1 MTDQPAPTAPPS
13 RTAWILFGLILLY
26 FLLSGLMNVNRQTN
40 IDKLDTG
47 RYLNAALAINDSGGV
62 LTFPMQCIRFEYR
75 EDVQQPLY
83 HLLLAPFAGRD
94 LGFFVR
100 AKLLT
105 LLTGIAALVVLFM
118 LARQT
123 ADRGPLVRDGAPS
136 ETGDRGNPSPWGI
149 QPADATALLA
159 CLFLALSCDFLDH
172 STFPACEPLFMVW
185 LVLAW
190 GFGLR
195 WLKGEGGGW
204 AAGAFAGLA
213 YLTKGS
219 GLFLLPIFIAGAL
232 WKRYRLKTPARLW
245 GVLIAFLLVASPLI
259 LRNTLGYGSPLHDP
273 YSACLWLDRWED
285 WDAVTSGIMPRPG
298 LWSYLHT
305 HSAGDIAGRIFA
317 GCLGVFATLAGKTL
331 ALGTVSV
338 AGVVFGGLLL
348 ALAVVGLAADRDRL
362 RRGWTA
368 LMLAVFL
375 VPTVWFFPVVP
386 GSRFVLILAPILVLF
401 AALGAMPLLRSGLAR
416 LRRSPEKWIAGLVAG
431 ACAVLIVC
439 RLATPDLWRDP
450 AQSMRLDPGF
460 VELRTWL
467 ESRLPE
473 SGAYAHGP
481 SHGYN
486 FSWNS
491 PRRIR
496 ATALPPLRDG
506 VELDSW
512 MREQK
517 LRYLVLD
524 RETLQRRGYLFG
536 VPDFRPG
543 ATTPL
548 RIPRGWKVAWRVEQ
562 PGGAIVL
569 EMGGGLTS
577 P

>member
-1 MTDQPAPTAPPS
+1 MTVQPAPAAPRS
-13 RTAWILFGLILLY
+13 RTAWILSGLILLY

-47 RYLNAALAINDSGGV
+47 RYLNAALAVSDNGGV
-62 LTFPMQCIRFEYR
+62 LTFPMQCVRFEYR

-105 LLTGIAALVVLFM
+105 LLTGIAALVVLF
-118 LARQT
+118 LVARRT
-123 ADRGPLVRDGAPS
+123 TDGGRETEDREEPA
-136 ETGDRGNPSPWGI
+136 EWGL
-149 QPADATALLA
+149 QPADAVALLA

-185 LVLAW
+185 LILAW

-219 GLFLLPIFIAGAL
+219 GLFLLPLFVLGAL
-232 WKRYRLKTPARLW
+232 WKRFRLKTPARLW

-259 LRNTLGYGSPLHDP
+259 LRNILGYGSPLHDP

-285 WDAVTSGIMPRPG
+285 WDAVTTGVMPRPT

-305 HSAGDIAGRIFA
+305 HSAGDIVGRVFA
-317 GCLGVFATLAGKTL
+317 GCSGVIGTLAGKTL
-331 ALGTVSV
+331 ALGTVSI
-338 AGVVFGGLLL
+338 AGVVLGGLLL
-348 ALAVVGLAADRDRL
+348 ALAVVGLATDRDRL
-362 RRGWTA
+362 RRGWTT
-368 LMLAVFL
+368 LMLAIFL

-386 GSRFVLILAPILVLF
+386 GSRFVLILAPILVLY
-401 AALGAMPLLRSGLAR
+401 AALGATPLLRSGLTR
-416 LRRSPEKWIAGLVAG
+416 LKQSPDKWIARLLAG
-431 ACAVLIVC
+431 VCAVLIIL
-439 RLATPDLWRDP
+439 RLATPDLWRNP
-450 AQSMRLDPGF
+450 AESMRLDPGF
-460 VELRTWL
+460 VELRAWL
-467 ESRLPE
+467 ESHLPE
-473 SGAYAHGP
+473 GGAYAHGP

-496 ATALPPLRDG
+496 ATALPPLRDAA
-506 VELDSW
+506 ELDSW

-543 ATTPL
+543 ATTQL
-548 RIPRGWKVAWRVEQ
+548 RIPPGWKVAWRVEQ

-569 EMGGGLTS
+569 GTGG
-577 P
+577 